1 MSNVFHFQVIVDHVY
16 TCVNQI
22 EFGPQLDV
30 AGIEHIGKQRQVV
43 LVAVIYYPIVLKCQL
58 HAFLLSAKVG
68 KRSQEVGVRSL
79 YSVLHVLLSQQML
92 LFGSAQL
99 QLALLN
105 LTVILKERREVVA
118 NTYTYVPVIESYYRA
133 RALLS

>member
-22 EFGPQLDV
+22 EFGTQLYV

-58 HAFLLSAKVG
+58 HALLLSAEVG

-79 YSVLHVLLSQQML
+79 YSVLHMLLSQQMFF
-92 LFGSAQL
+92 FGSAQF

-105 LTVILKERREVVA
+105 LTVVLKERREVVA
-118 NTYTYVPVIESYYRA
+118 NPSTPTYQ
-133 RALLS
+133 